1 MRLGDDKVIRVDV
14 RVICATNKDLY
25 TQVKKGLFRED
36 LLYRIDVLDFR
47 LPPLRERKGDV
58 PLLAEQFI
66 SRFCQRAGREP
77 LPLEPDAA
85 ELLSAQLWPGN
96 IRELQNFCER
106 MVVLCRSSSIEAD
119 FVSQLLSHSI
129 HTMNTASSPS
139 RRSANT
145 IDTAKIRKALE
156 ETGDNR
162 QAAAER
168 LGISRATLWRYLKRM
183 EEEP

>member
-1 MRLGDDKVIRVDV
+1 MKI
-14 RVICATNKDLY
+14 
-25 TQVKKGLFRED
+25 

-66 SRFCQRAGREP
+66 ARFCQRAGRDS
-77 LPLEPDAA
+77 LPLDPDAA
-85 ELLSAQLWPGN
+85 SLLSAQLWPGN

-106 MVVLCRSSSIEAD
+106 MVVLCRSNSIDAA
-119 FVSQLLSHSI
+119 FVSQLLAHSI
-129 HTMNTASSPS
+129 HTMTTASNTP

-145 IDTAKIRKALE
+145 IDTAKLRKALE
-156 ETGDNR
+156 EAGGNR
-162 QAAAER
+162 QAAADR

-183 EEEP
+183 EEF